1 MTLDYIDDRLH
12 QWARWALKQTGP
24 QGYSRETIIY
34 RMMRSGVL
42 IRGQGYKPE
51 VEASDEERTDK
62 AVTALRDRRP
72 EIWEVL
78 VTHYLA
84 KGTLQQKCADLSVS
98 RRTYFDRLATG
109 RDRVDAY
116 LMALTDA

>member
-1 MTLDYIDDRLH
+1 MSGDYVDDLLH
-12 QWARWALKQTGP
+12 QWARWALRQGGP
-24 QGYSRETIIY
+24 QGYGRETIIY
-34 RMMRSGVL
+34 KMMRDGVL

-51 VEASDEERTDK
+51 AEASDEERTDR

-72 EIWEVL
+72 EVWAVL
-78 VTHYLA
+78 VTHYLS
-84 KGTLQQKCADLSVS
+84 KGTLQQKCADLGVS

-116 LMALTDA
+116 IMALTA